1 MFRYGRGARVGEGKS
16 RVCFE
21 SGTYCWRLW
30 QGTTTQGR
38 IIFLKRRG
46 SVFPTFFL
54 IAWFAPAK
62 LITSH
67 IVRVKLV
74 DPVLIFA
81 VAWALGPILFLILW
95 LRARGAHKRAEKRII
110 EADATAEALKTKYAP
125 IISIEDEV
133 SALRGTAK
141 ELEKKVEETRSSYLE
156 KRVTLRNL
164 EQQVAIYD
172 EKLSF
177 AELGVYE
184 PHFEFSDPDEYRD
197 EIKRIRER
205 QKAMVSEKTATEFP
219 TNLTLDGS
227 AAKGRTMVNRQIRL
241 TMRAFNN
248 ECEAAIANTRWNN
261 VNAMEKRIL
270 NAAKQID
277 KANESMNL
285 RVNERFVS
293 LKLDE
298 LHATHEYRE
307 HLKVEKEERAE
318 LARAEREEKRLLAEA
333 EAAEREEERYQKLL
347 NKARSEAG
355 VDEERIAELE
365 AALAE
370 AHATSERA
378 RAMAEMTKSG
388 YVYIISNIGSFGE
401 DVVKIGLTRRLDPD
415 DRVKE
420 LGDASVPFGFD
431 THAMIYSDE
440 APALESALHKEFADR
455 RVNASNI
462 RKEFFRVSLEEVEAA
477 VKRLAPSARFFADR
491 EAQEWHET
499 LSARKVTLRE
509 MSRPSDE
516 FPEAI

>member
-1 MFRYGRGARVGEGKS
+1 MDTVTVFAIAWLLLPILLLIFWLRDRGARN
-16 RVCFE
+16 
-21 SGTYCWRLW
+21 
-30 QGTTTQGR
+30 
-38 IIFLKRRG
+38 
-46 SVFPTFFL
+46 
-54 IAWFAPAK
+54 
-62 LITSH
+62 
-67 IVRVKLV
+67 
-74 DPVLIFA
+74 
-81 VAWALGPILFLILW
+81 
-95 LRARGAHKRAEKRII
+95 RAEKRIT
-110 EADATAEALKTKYAP
+110 EAEATAESLKEKYA
-125 IISIEDEV
+125 SITSVEDEI
-133 SALRGTAK
+133 STLRDEATQLQK
-141 ELEKKVEETRSSYLE
+141 QIEETRTSYTE
-156 KRVTLRNL
+156 KRATLKRL

-184 PHFEFSDPDEYRD
+184 PHFEFSDADEYKQ

-205 QKAMVSEKTATEFP
+205 QKAMVSAKTSTLCP
-219 TNLTLDGS
+219 TDWQVDGS
-227 AAKGRTMVNRQIRL
+227 RAKGQTMINRQTRL

-285 RVNERFVS
+285 RISDDYVS

-307 HLKVEKEERAE
+307 RLKIEKEERAE
-318 LARAEREEKRLLAEA
+318 LARVEREEKKLLAEA
-333 EAAEREEERYQKLL
+333 EAAERAEERYQKLL
-347 NKARSEAG
+347 DKARSEAG
-355 VDEERIAELE
+355 IDESRIAELE
-365 AALAE
+365 TALAE

-401 DVVKIGLTRRLDPD
+401 DVVKIGLTRRLEPD

-455 RVNASNI
+455 RVNASNM
-462 RKEFFRVSLEEVEAA
+462 RKEFFRVSLEEVEDA
-477 VKRLAPSARFFADR
+477 VNRLAPSASFFSDR

-499 LSARKVTLRE
+499 LSRRKEALKH
-509 MSRPSDE
+509 MGRPSDE
-516 FPEAI
+516 LPEAI

>member
-1 MFRYGRGARVGEGKS
+1 MDPF
-16 RVCFE
+16 
-21 SGTYCWRLW
+21 T
-30 QGTTTQGR
+30 
-38 IIFLKRRG
+38 IFA
-46 SVFPTFFL
+46 
-54 IAWFAPAK
+54 IAWLLLP
-62 LITSH
+62 
-67 IVRVKLV
+67 IVL
-74 DPVLIFA
+74 
-81 VAWALGPILFLILW
+81 LILW
-95 LRARGAHKRAEKRII
+95 LRARGAKNRAEIQI
-110 EADATAEALKTKYAP
+110 AEAEATEEALKKKYAP
-125 IISIEDEV
+125 ITSVEEEV
-133 SALRGTAK
+133 STLKDTAAEIQK
-141 ELEKKVEETRSSYLE
+141 QIEETRSSYSE
-156 KRVTLRNL
+156 KRSMLKEL

-184 PHFEFSDPDEYRD
+184 PHFEFNDADEYKQ
-197 EIKRIRER
+197 EIKRIRDL
-205 QKAMVSEKTATEFP
+205 QKAMVSAKTSTLCP
-219 TNLTLDGS
+219 TDWQVDGS
-227 AAKGRTMVNRQIRL
+227 RAKGQTMIGRQTRL

-285 RVNERFVS
+285 RIGEQYIG

-307 HLKVEKEERAE
+307 RLKVEKEERAE
-318 LARAEREEKRLLAEA
+318 LARAEREEKKLLAEA
-333 EAAEREEERYQKLL
+333 KAAEREEERYQKLL
-347 NKARSEAG
+347 DKARSEAG
-355 VDEERIAELE
+355 VDEARIAELE

-370 AHATSERA
+370 AHATSARA

-401 DVVKIGLTRRLDPD
+401 DVVKIGLTRRLEPD

-455 RVNASNI
+455 RVNASNM
-462 RKEFFRVSLEEVEAA
+462 RKEFFRVGLEEVEDA
-477 VKRLAPSARFFADR
+477 VKRLDPSASFFSDR

-499 LSARKVTLRE
+499 LSRRKEALKG
-509 MSRPSDE
+509 MARPSDE
-516 FPEAI
+516 LPEAI

>member
-1 MFRYGRGARVGEGKS
+1 MEPI
-16 RVCFE
+16 
-21 SGTYCWRLW
+21 
-30 QGTTTQGR
+30 
-38 IIFLKRRG
+38 IIFA
-46 SVFPTFFL
+46 T
-54 IAWFAPAK
+54 AW
-62 LITSH
+62 L
-67 IVRVKLV
+67 L
-74 DPVLIFA
+74 L
-81 VAWALGPILFLILW
+81 PIILLILW
-95 LRARGAHKRAEKRII
+95 LRTRGAKKRAEMRIL
-110 EADATAEALKTKYAP
+110 TAEATAGALQEKYSP
-125 IISIEDEV
+125 ITSVEDEV
-133 SALRGTAK
+133 STLMNRAEEIQK
-141 ELEKKVEETRSSYLE
+141 QIKETRGSYSE
-156 KRVTLRNL
+156 KRAILKKL

-177 AELGVYE
+177 AELGVYD
-184 PHFEFSDPDEYRD
+184 PHFEFNDAEEYKQ
-197 EIKRIRER
+197 EINSIRNR
-205 QKAMVSEKTATEFP
+205 QKTLVSAKTSTICP
-219 TNLTLDGS
+219 TDWQVDGS
-227 AAKGRTMVNRQIRL
+227 RAKGQTMINRQTRL

-285 RVNERFVS
+285 RISEKYIG

-307 HLKVEKEERAE
+307 RLKIEKEERAE
-318 LARAEREEKRLLAEA
+318 LARAEREEKKLLAEA
-333 EAAEREEERYQKLL
+333 EAAEREEERYKKLL
-347 NKARSEAG
+347 DKARSEAG
-355 VDEERIAELE
+355 VDEGRISELE

-401 DVVKIGLTRRLDPD
+401 DVVKIGLTRRLEPD

-455 RVNASNI
+455 RVNASNM
-462 RKEFFRVSLEEVEAA
+462 RKEFFRVSLEEVEEA
-477 VKRLAPSARFFADR
+477 VKRLAPSASFFSDR

-499 LSARKVTLRE
+499 ISRRKEALKG
-509 MSRPSDE
+509 MARPSDE
-516 FPEAI
+516 FPEAV

>member
-1 MFRYGRGARVGEGKS
+1 MDP
-16 RVCFE
+16 
-21 SGTYCWRLW
+21 
-30 QGTTTQGR
+30 TT
-38 IIFLKRRG
+38 
-46 SVFPTFFL
+46 
-54 IAWFAPAK
+54 
-62 LITSH
+62 
-67 IVRVKLV
+67 
-74 DPVLIFA
+74 IFA
-81 VAWALGPILFLILW
+81 IIWLLLPILLLILW
-95 LRARGAHKRAEKRII
+95 LRARGGRSRAEMRIT
-110 EADATAEALKTKYAP
+110 EAEATAVSLKEKYAP
-125 IISIEDEV
+125 ITSIEDEV
-133 SALRGTAK
+133 STLRATAAEIQK
-141 ELEKKVEETRSSYLE
+141 QIEETRSSYSE
-156 KRVTLRNL
+156 KRATLKKL

-184 PHFEFSDPDEYRD
+184 PHFEFNDADEYKQ
-197 EIKRIRER
+197 EIKRIRDR
-205 QKAMVSEKTATEFP
+205 QKAMVSAKTSTLCP
-219 TNLTLDGS
+219 TDWQVDGS
-227 AAKGRTMVNRQIRL
+227 RAKGRTMINRQTRL

-285 RVNERFVS
+285 RISEQYAS

-307 HLKVEKEERAE
+307 RLKIEKEERAE
-318 LARAEREEKRLLAEA
+318 LARAEREEKKLLAEA
-333 EAAEREEERYQKLL
+333 AAAEREEERYQKLL
-347 NKARSEAG
+347 DKARSEAG
-355 VDEERIAELE
+355 VDEGRIAELE
-365 AALAE
+365 AALEE

-401 DVVKIGLTRRLDPD
+401 DVVKIGLTRRLEPD

-440 APALESALHKEFADR
+440 APALENALHKEFAER
-455 RVNASNI
+455 RVNASNM
-462 RKEFFRVSLEEVEAA
+462 RKEFFRVSLEEVEEA
-477 VKRLAPSARFFADR
+477 VRRLAPAASFFSDR

-499 LSARKVTLRE
+499 LSRRKEALKDMVRA
-509 MSRPSDE
+509 SDE

>member
-1 MFRYGRGARVGEGKS
+1 MDPI
-16 RVCFE
+16 
-21 SGTYCWRLW
+21 T
-30 QGTTTQGR
+30 
-38 IIFLKRRG
+38 IF
-46 SVFPTFFL
+46 VT
-54 IAWFAPAK
+54 AW
-62 LITSH
+62 L
-67 IVRVKLV
+67 L
-74 DPVLIFA
+74 L
-81 VAWALGPILFLILW
+81 PILLLILW
-95 LRARGAHKRAEKRII
+95 LRARGAKNRAEKRIS
-110 EADATAEALKTKYAP
+110 EAEATAELLKVKYAP
-125 IISIEDEV
+125 ITSVEDEV
-133 SALRGTAK
+133 SKLRDTATEIQK
-141 ELEKKVEETRSSYLE
+141 QIEETRSAYSE
-156 KRVTLRNL
+156 KRATLKKL

-184 PHFEFSDPDEYRD
+184 PHFEFYDPDEYKH
-197 EIKRIRER
+197 EIKRIRDR
-205 QKAMVSEKTATEFP
+205 QKAMVSAKTSTLCP
-219 TNLTLDGS
+219 TDWQVDGS
-227 AAKGRTMVNRQIRL
+227 RAKGQTMINRQTRL

-285 RVNERFVS
+285 RVSEQYVS

-307 HLKVEKEERAE
+307 RLKMEKEERAE
-318 LARAEREEKRLLAEA
+318 LARAEREEKKLLAEA
-333 EAAEREEERYQKLL
+333 EAAEREEERYQELL
-347 NKARSEAG
+347 DKARSEAG
-355 VDEERIAELE
+355 VDEGRIAELE

-388 YVYIISNIGSFGE
+388 YVYIISNIGSFGS
-401 DVVKIGLTRRLDPD
+401 DVVKIGLTRRLEPD

-440 APALESALHKEFADR
+440 APALEYALHKEFADR
-455 RVNASNI
+455 RVNASNM
-462 RKEFFRVSLEEVEAA
+462 RKEFFRVRLEEVEEAM
-477 VKRLAPSARFFADR
+477 KRLAPSASFFSDR

-499 LSARKVTLRE
+499 LSRRKEAL
-509 MSRPSDE
+509 MDMARPSDE

>member
-1 MFRYGRGARVGEGKS
+1 M
-16 RVCFE
+16 
-21 SGTYCWRLW
+21 
-30 QGTTTQGR
+30 
-38 IIFLKRRG
+38 
-46 SVFPTFFL
+46 
-54 IAWFAPAK
+54 
-62 LITSH
+62 
-67 IVRVKLV
+67 
-74 DPVLIFA
+74 DPFTIFA
-81 VAWALGPILFLILW
+81 VVWLLLPILLLILW
-95 LRARGAHKRAEKRII
+95 LRARSAWSRAEKRIV
-110 EADATAEALKTKYAP
+110 EAEASGEALKKKFAP
-125 IISIEDEV
+125 ITSIEDEV
-133 SALRGTAK
+133 SALRDTAT
-141 ELEKKVEETRSSYLE
+141 EIQKKIEETRSSYSE
-156 KRVTLRNL
+156 KHATLKKL

-184 PHFEFSDPDEYRD
+184 PHFEFTDANEFKK
-197 EIKRIRER
+197 EIKRIRDL
-205 QKAMVSEKTATEFP
+205 QKSMVSDKSATEHP
-219 TNLTLDGS
+219 DNITVDGS
-227 AAKGRTMVNRQIRL
+227 VAKGRTLVNRQIRL

-248 ECEAAIANTRWNN
+248 ESEAAIANTRWNN
-261 VNAMEKRIL
+261 VNAMEKRVL

-285 RVNERFVS
+285 RISEQYVS

-307 HLKVEKEERAE
+307 RLKIDREERVE
-318 LARAEREEKRLLAEA
+318 LARAEREEKKLLAEA

-347 NKARSEAG
+347 DRARSEAG
-355 VDEERIAELE
+355 VDESRIAELE
-365 AALAE
+365 VALAE

-401 DVVKIGLTRRLDPD
+401 DVVKIGLTRRLEPD

-455 RVNASNI
+455 RVNASNM
-462 RKEFFRVSLEEVEAA
+462 RKEFFRVGLEEVEDA
-477 VKRLAPSARFFADR
+477 VKRLAPSASFFSDR

-499 LSARKVTLRE
+499 LYRRKEALKE
-509 MSRPSDE
+509 LSRPSDE
-516 FPEAI
+516 LPEAI